1 MDSRLNGILTTLA
14 QQYAFP
20 ILQTAPMDES
30 RFTYLANGL
39 AGYGL
44 LVLVSEVPENS
55 YDLLVRAWVDHYH
68 KLYALLTANIFP
80 SFSGVNLGLADNLR
94 PPVAILQ
101 GESTA
106 VIQMLAGYIVPY
118 VAMRQK
124 GRSVSEAEIR
134 GLMTYILDD
143 LQADDIG
150 NDKYNVIM
158 REGARVISQLITMP
172 MQQYALTTMRK
183 PLFQQVHL
191 QPQAIPMQQK
201 PVPAPPQSL
210 PEAGKKAEN
219 AEQKKKS
226 TQEAKAAASTTTM
239 PIWFNGRRGNSGR
252 LPPVPLLPVEED

>member
-20 ILQTAPMDES
+20 ILQTAPLDES

-55 YDLLVRAWVDHYH
+55 YDLLVRAWVDNYH
-68 KLYALLTANIFP
+68 KLYGMLTANIFP

-106 VIQMLAGYIVPY
+106 VIQMLAGYVVPY

-150 NDKYNVIM
+150 TEKYNSIM
-158 REGARVISQLITMP
+158 REGTRLISQLITMP
-172 MQQYALTTMRK
+172 MQQYALSSMRK
-183 PLFQQVHL
+183 PLFQQVHI
-191 QPQAIPMQQK
+191 QPQQPPMQQK
-201 PVPAPPQSL
+201 PQPAPPSSL
-210 PEAGKKAEN
+210 PETGKKAED
-219 AEQKKKS
+219 AKKS
-226 TQEAKAAASTTTM
+226 TQEVKVAASTTTM
-239 PIWFNGRRGNSGR
+239 PIWFNGRRGNTGR
-252 LPPVPLLPVEED
+252 MPPVPLLPVEDE